1 MLDKIKLIEE
11 NHKLKKKINTL
22 ELENELLRDKRIDDL
37 LRALSREEEFE
48 EAHKQIK
55 KLEIKNQS
63 LKEVIN
69 EKRYKR

>member
-22 ELENELLRDKRIDDL
+22 EMKLEELKDERIDDL
-37 LRALSREEEFE
+37 LRALSGSDELE